1 MLVFKEYVDDIRIKL
16 QQVAEVASEKDIQYG
31 HQLVFVRGEE
41 KVTVSVYYNK
51 KNQFRLVWPNSKN
64 PLCLELME
72 HLGFGGQPVQEQR
85 ARSEDQGLRSEGQGL
100 KDFKNCWAG
109 SDESGKGDFFGPLVV
124 AAVAV
129 NNETANALTLAG
141 VRDCKELTDAKVLE
155 LEAVIKEK
163 ALAYSVLE
171 LLPEQYNLRYA
182 QLKNLNTLNASGHF
196 HALKNVLTAVPQAE
210 GALIDQFLKDD
221 IILKELRKVFPGK
234 RFMQRPRAEE
244 NIAVGAASVLARA
257 QFIRSMEKLAEEAGV
272 GTLPKGSGPVQAAVA
287 REIAAKF
294 GKESLMKFVKTH
306 FVTYKEV

>member
-1 MLVFKEYVDDIRIKL
+1 M
-16 QQVAEVASEKDIQYG
+16 ASEKDIQYG

-51 KNQFRLVWPNSKN
+51 KNQFRIVWPNNKN
-64 PLCLELME
+64 SLCLELME
-72 HLGFGGQPVQEQR
+72 HLGFSGQSAQEQR

-141 VRDCKELTDAKVLE
+141 VRDCKELTDKKVLE

>member
-1 MLVFKEYVDDIRIKL
+1 MLVFKEYIDDIRIKL

-41 KVTVSVYYNK
+41 KVTVSIYYNK

-64 PLCLELME
+64 PLCIELME
-72 HLGFGGQPVQEQR
+72 HLGFSGQSAQEQG
-85 ARSEDQGLRSEGQGL
+85 ARIEDLGLR
-100 KDFKNCWAG
+100 DFKNCWAG

-141 VRDCKELTDAKVLE
+141 VRDCKELTDKKVLE
-155 LEAVIKEK
+155 LEAIIKEK

-221 IILKELRKVFPGK
+221 IILNELRKVFPGK
-234 RFMQRPRAEE
+234 RFMQRPRAEA
-244 NIAVGAASVLARA
+244 NVAVGAASVLARA
-257 QFIRSMEKLAEEAGV
+257 QFVRSMDDLAQQAGV
-272 GTLPKGSGPVQAAVA
+272 AELPKGSGPVQAAVA

-294 GKESLMKFVKTH
+294 GKENLTKFVKTH

>member
-64 PLCLELME
+64 SLCIELME
-72 HLGFGGQPVQEQR
+72 HLGFGGQSAQEQG
-85 ARSEDQGLRSEGQGL
+85 ARIEDSGL
-100 KDFKNCWAG
+100 KDFKDCWAG

-141 VRDCKELTDAKVLE
+141 VRDCKELTDKKVLE
-155 LEAVIKEK
+155 LETVIKEK

-272 GTLPKGSGPVQAAVA
+272 GPLPKGSGPVQATVA

-294 GKESLMKFVKTH
+294 GKESLTKFVKTH

>member
-51 KNQFRLVWPNSKN
+51 KNQFRIVWPNNKN
-64 PLCLELME
+64 SLCLELME
-72 HLGFGGQPVQEQR
+72 HLGFSGQSAQEQR